1 MDLTLLTLLC
11 DSHSG
16 FVCYVEKTHGDL
28 LIPHLSNTRS
38 AQATM
43 GKVLKSHFCKSVR
56 IAPSELYHCTIM
68 SCFDK
73 KLEASRHTFLKD
85 DLTPEVDSCLTTT
98 ELISLIKSTSNA
110 GLKLPEKSDVV
121 LNTIDGGQEPIREL
135 HGMHGSSGG
144 MLEFVFRR
152 ASKSLFKREIPP
164 GPLPLKPLRNQN
176 FQVQNPLF
184 VGMRFTCVLGG
195 LFGR

>member
-1 MDLTLLTLLC
+1 M
-11 DSHSG
+11 
-16 FVCYVEKTHGDL
+16 CYVEKTHGDL

-43 GKVLKSHFCKSVR
+43 GKILKSHFCKSVR

-98 ELISLIKSTSNA
+98 ELISLIKSTSSA
-110 GLKLPEKSDVV
+110 GLKIPEQSDVV
-121 LNTIDGGQEPIREL
+121 LDTIDGKQERITEL
-135 HGMHGSSGG
+135 YGVNGSSGG
-144 MLEFVFRR
+144 LLEFVFRR
-152 ASKSLFKREIPP
+152 AAKSLFQREIPP
-164 GPLPLKPLRNQN
+164 GPLALKPLRNRN
-176 FQVQNPLF
+176 FQVQNPRFLKIAFLCFRRF
-184 VGMRFTCVLGG
+184 VWRMSSAKCS
-195 LFGR
+195 